1 MPVKSRRVQ
10 GSTSDPLSLFTT
22 PSESETPEEREL
34 RLQQE
39 EEAQQISSAIDEELN
54 RQRKAPKP
62 VKILLLGQSE
72 SGKSTTLKN
81 FQLMHTPKTFG
92 RERASWKAVIYLNIV
107 RAFHLI
113 MDTMD
118 RIQRNDYWLEEG
130 EVLKDLPRLTAD
142 HLKIKRRLSPLLHV
156 EQSLSNQFC
165 SLKEVAV
172 NSTTQWK
179 ESFGRLVKGI
189 QFDSSPG
196 YQDKNDPD
204 DPSHLLHACC
214 EDMIWLWNDSIVRE
228 MLYRLKLNM
237 EDHARYFLDS
247 LERITAPQYLPTDGM
262 SSPSMSPSWHL
273 CLTLGPDDILRARLK
288 TLGVSEHQFRVDTG
302 AGIAKDWRI
311 YDVGG
316 HRSQRYAL
324 SFKAAGSDVYVPF
337 LFIFIIA
344 AWVPFFDDMD
354 VIIFLAPISAFD
366 QMLEEDPKLNRLMDS
381 FQLWSALVS
390 NELLSHTNIILFL
403 NKFDIFQAKIE
414 AGIPLVNYVTSYR
427 DRPNTVE
434 STSEYLQRKFAA
446 LMKSNSKLPRVFYSH
461 FTTVTQILK
470 DTKSTKYVL
479 SNCTYPLRL

>member
-165 SLKEVAV
+165 PSSSTAQHGGRRSPEPTTRGSLKEVAV

-247 LERITAPQYLPTDGM
+247 LERITAPQYLPTD
-262 SSPSMSPSWHL
+262 
-273 CLTLGPDDILRARLK
+273 DDILRARLK

-316 HRSQRYAL
+316 HRSQR
-324 SFKAAGSDVYVPF
+324 
-337 LFIFIIA
+337 A

-461 FTTVTQILK
+461 FTTVT

-479 SNCTYPLRL
+479 SNLQDMLMRQNLADCDLT